1 VKLLI
6 REAIGTAP
14 TLDEARSKA
23 IAQLNAPLDADVI
36 VEVLEQ
42 ATKKTLGLFGGSLAK
57 VRAYYETAQEQNEE
71 PVQKLMQETPKSVEK
86 VKGNEKTKKPRKAEE
101 EKSLGQDEGLRQAAP
116 GGEVVSSDNAPANY
130 LTSILLGMGIT
141 DVSIIT
147 KQTDEDIFLEI
158 VSREDY
164 GSIIGRRGETLDAL
178 QYLVRLS
185 VSRNENEGRRIS
197 LNIGDYRDKREI
209 TLKGLA
215 KRQADKVLKYGRN
228 AVLDPMNPYE
238 RRIIHT
244 TVQDIEGVQS
254 HSIGEGEGRR
264 VVISPVGGRSGG
276 YRYNDRGG
284 NNGRRRDAKPQYK
297 PRPLETREP
306 KTDVSGEFS
315 YGKIEPKIKN

>member
-1 VKLLI
+1 MI

-23 IAQLNAPLDADVI
+23 IAQLNAPLDADVV

-57 VRAYYETAQEQNEE
+57 VRAYYETAQQLNEE
-71 PVQKLMQETPKSVEK
+71 PEQTASQENPKS
-86 VKGNEKTKKPRKAEE
+86 NEKTKENQKSRKPFKAEKSE
-101 EKSLGQDEGLRQAAP
+101 EKKEAFKRTAP
-116 GGEVVSSDNAPANY
+116 AEEVVSSENAPAKY
-130 LTSILLGMGIT
+130 LTSILSCMGIT
-141 DVSIIT
+141 GISIIT
-147 KQTDEDIFLEI
+147 RQTDEDIFIEI
-158 VSREDY
+158 VSQEDY

-197 LNIGDYRDKREI
+197 LNIGDYRDKREV
-209 TLKGLA
+209 TLKGIA
-215 KRQADKVLKYGRN
+215 KRQAEKVLKYGRN

-244 TVQDIEGVQS
+244 TVQDIEGVSS

-264 VVISPVGGRSGG
+264 VVISPSGGRSGG
-276 YRYNDRGG
+276 YRNNDRGG
-284 NNGRRRDAKPQYK
+284 NNGRRREGKPQYK
-297 PRPLETREP
+297 PQSRETREP
-306 KTDVSGEFS
+306 KTDVTGEFS
-315 YGKIEPKIKN
+315 YGKIEPKTK